1 MRYRI
6 VPSTIMHESPA
17 DAEILLAAAG
27 PAPDAGPSSVPPA
40 EAAAE
45 AEAQA
50 GPDGAAGGDRLFVN
64 ALARGMALLEAFDD
78 GWQAM
83 GLSDLT
89 RVTGLPLA
97 TVQRLTHTLATIGY
111 LEKDGDSRRY
121 RLTPRAL
128 GLTYRFLRSTPLYD
142 AAIPIVVAFRDEWQE
157 TVNVS
162 LLDGPDAVLLM
173 RMPGAARLHP
183 PSVIGRRMPAHATST
198 GLAQLSF
205 LPPEEVDRRLGAAP
219 LRALTERTVVDPD
232 RIRQR
237 LETIRQRGYAVVEEE
252 AAQGE
257 MALAAPI
264 LDQRGHPLAAIGVT
278 LATSHWTRARAER
291 DLASGLM
298 RAAETIARNLVGWR
312 AW

>member
-1 MRYRI
+1 MNPPPTPKSFSRPPGPPRTPAR
-6 VPSTIMHESPA
+6 VPFPRRKRQRRRKRKPGLTGRR
-17 DAEILLAAAG
+17 AATG
-27 PAPDAGPSSVPPA
+27 C
-40 EAAAE
+40 
-45 AEAQA
+45 
-50 GPDGAAGGDRLFVN
+50 FVN

-162 LLDGPDAVLLM
+162 LLDG
-173 RMPGAARLHP
+173 
-183 PSVIGRRMPAHATST
+183 
-198 GLAQLSF
+198 
-205 LPPEEVDRRLGAAP
+205 
-219 LRALTERTVVDPD
+219 RT
-232 RIRQR
+232 R
-237 LETIRQRGYAVVEEE
+237 
-252 AAQGE
+252 
-257 MALAAPI
+257 
-264 LDQRGHPLAAIGVT
+264 
-278 LATSHWTRARAER
+278 SC
-291 DLASGLM
+291 
-298 RAAETIARNLVGWR
+298 
-312 AW
+312 